1 MFDKTEHM
9 KGAASLQQIPC
20 HIQPVIQPDKE
31 NAYTQTAFFHSYC
44 LPSRGR
50 FKLVNPA
57 APQCHAE
64 GNTPGS
70 HCWKLYQNR

>member
-31 NAYTQTAFFHSYC
+31 NAYTQTAFSTAIAS
-44 LPSRGR
+44 LLEDVS
-50 FKLVNPA
+50 
-57 APQCHAE
+57 
-64 GNTPGS
+64 S
-70 HCWKLYQNR
+70 W